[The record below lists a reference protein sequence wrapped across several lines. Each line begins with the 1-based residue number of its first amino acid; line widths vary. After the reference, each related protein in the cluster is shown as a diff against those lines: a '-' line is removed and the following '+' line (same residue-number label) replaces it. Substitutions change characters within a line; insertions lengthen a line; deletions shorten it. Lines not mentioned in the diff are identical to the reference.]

1 MKYPY
6 CLINYYKTTQKIEN
20 TKTIFDSSIFV
31 NNQLYELNRFQSEVY
46 DKYKNND
53 EDYEIVLEK
62 YIKKSSTQSLVDFYL
77 VNTKTLEV
85 TDQQRDYW

>member
-1 MKYPY
+1 MDIKQIAKI
-6 CLINYYKTTQKIEN
+6 INEKGGN
-20 TKTIFDSSIFV
+20 
-31 NNQLYELNRFQSEVY
+31 LYLVGGAVRDQILNR
-46 DKYKNND
+46 KNND

>member
-1 MKYPY
+1 MLQPKII
-6 CLINYYKTTQKIEN
+6 CIVEERTDKNGKTDYKK
-20 TKTIFDSSIFV
+20 
-31 NNQLYELNRFQSEVY
+31 L
-46 DKYKNND
+46 
-53 EDYEIVLEK
+53 YEIVLEK

>member
-1 MKYPY
+1 MPTIIKNVESIP
-6 CLINYYKTTQKIEN
+6 LNKNGKTDYKK
-20 TKTIFDSSIFV
+20 
-31 NNQLYELNRFQSEVY
+31 L
-46 DKYKNND
+46 
-53 EDYEIVLEK
+53 YEIVLEK